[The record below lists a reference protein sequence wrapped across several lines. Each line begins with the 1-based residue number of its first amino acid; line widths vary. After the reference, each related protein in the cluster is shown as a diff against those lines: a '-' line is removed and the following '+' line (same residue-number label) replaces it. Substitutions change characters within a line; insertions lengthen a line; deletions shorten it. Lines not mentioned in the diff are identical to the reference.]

1 MEHDIQEV
9 LREVDYSSL
18 IFFVG
23 ILLSVAALD
32 SLGVLAEVSQTLFGA
47 VPSFSRVAAGS
58 ILMGWGSAIVD
69 NVPLT
74 AVAIDT
80 IPTSDSSLWSL
91 LAYTVGTGGSHLIIG
106 SAAGVVVMG
115 RVNALTSLA
124 YMRIAALPVLVAC
137 HDLGGSN
144 RDLRL
149 EEVRGHESSWSDR
162 R

>member
-1 MEHDIQEV
+1 
-9 LREVDYSSL
+9 
-18 IFFVG
+18 
-23 ILLSVAALD
+23 
-32 SLGVLAEVSQTLFGA
+32 
-47 VPSFSRVAAGS
+47 
-58 ILMGWGSAIVD
+58 MGWGSAIVD

-115 RVNALTSLA
+115 RMNALTSLA